1 MTSRTVQIRSV
12 TESDFAAWAA
22 MRVRLWPDEDG
33 DELARETRTMAEL
46 DPPCVAFV
54 AEAGDGTLIGF
65 IEVGLRSYAE
75 GSPAAPA
82 AYVEG
87 IWVEPGRRRHGVAR
101 ALLAAADQ
109 WGREQGATWL
119 GSDALLDNAASHA
132 WHRAVGFDE
141 IERLVVF
148 GRPLG

>member
-1 MTSRTVQIRSV
+1 MIVRPVS
-12 TESDFAAWAA
+12 ESDLPAWAA
-22 MRVRLWPDEDG
+22 MRVRLWPDEDAG
-33 DELARETRTMAEL
+33 ELARETRTMSEL

-54 AEAGDGTLIGF
+54 AQDPCGALIGF

-75 GSPAAPA
+75 GGPAAPA

-87 IWVEPGRRRHGVAR
+87 VWVEPDRRRGGVAR
-101 ALLAAADQ
+101 ALLDAAAQ
-109 WGREQGATWL
+109 WGSAQGATWL
-119 GSDALLDNAASHA
+119 GSDALLDNEASHA

-148 GRPLG
+148 GRLIG